1 MENKEIVG
9 GEIEVKDTKAKRTR
23 GRRNMPFAS
32 ISASDCLIIA
42 EGIWKYASGQ
52 KIRRITLFDQIG
64 KSPDS
69 GPSRTMVTA
78 SSKYGFTQGGY
89 QAEYLELT
97 PDGFIAFNPEESEAN
112 KLKAKFKLIIEGN
125 EYFNQIYE
133 NYKNMKLP
141 IKTVIID
148 FLKEKG
154 LEDEY
159 REIGAELF
167 ISNAKYLGLIKVLA
181 GAERLISIEQAIEEL
196 NDNNEEDYEEDY
208 EDKVGDSA
216 STYVNEEKIISDNKS
231 TKDWSKICFYITPIG
246 NDKSEERKHS
256 DLFLESIVVPA
267 LQEFGFSVIRADQI
281 SSPGMITSQII
292 DYIYNAELVITDLS
306 FHNPNVFYELS
317 LRHTTKKPTVH
328 IIRKCDTIPFDIND
342 FRTIIIDDSSIY
354 TLIPSLDT
362 YRNEITQQVR
372 QLLENPDS
380 IDNPVLSYLER
391 RKK

>member
-1 MENKEIVG
+1 MENEEAKE
-9 GEIEVKDTKAKRTR
+9 EMKEVKDKEIKEKKSR
-23 GRRNMPFAS
+23 GRKNMPFAS
-32 ISASDCLIIA
+32 MPASDCFIIA
-42 EGIWKYASGQ
+42 EAIWKYASGQ
-52 KIRRITLFDQIG
+52 KIRRLTLFDQIG

-69 GPSRTMVTA
+69 GPSRTMITA

-97 PDGFIAFNPEESEAN
+97 PDGYIAFNPEESSVN

-125 EYFNQIYE
+125 EYFYKIYE

-141 IKTVIID
+141 IKSVIID
-148 FLKEKG
+148 FLKEIG
-154 LEDEY
+154 LENEF
-159 REIGAELF
+159 REMGAELF

-196 NDNNEEDYEEDY
+196 YINDEEEYEYSVDNSTSNTVREEPITNNNE
-208 EDKVGDSA
+208 SA
-216 STYVNEEKIISDNKS
+216 
-231 TKDWSKICFYITPIG
+231 KDWSKTCFYITPIG
-246 NDKSEERKHS
+246 SDKSEERQHS
-256 DLFLESIVVPA
+256 DLFLESIVAPA
-267 LQEFGFSVIRADQI
+267 LQEFGFNIIRADKI
-281 SSPGMITSQII
+281 STPGMITSQII
-292 DYIYNAELVITDLS
+292 DHIYNAELVITDLS

-328 IIRKCDTIPFDIND
+328 IIRKSDTIPFDIND
-342 FRTIIIDDSSIY
+342 FRTIIIDNSSIY

-362 YRNEITQQVR
+362 YRNQIAQQVR

-391 RKK
+391 RKR